1 MVWAIRQTR
10 TSDRIC
16 ESYVWLSALAG
27 VLKDPQGAGRIIAEA
42 ITHAETPIAAAK
54 TPEGKVGPKS
64 ETAAETKDE
73 TKAKAPANLTSKIAK

>member
-1 MVWAIRQTR
+1 MAR
-10 TSDRIC
+10 
-16 ESYVWLSALAG
+16 
-27 VLKDPQGAGRIIAEA
+27 GAGREA
-42 ITHAETPIAAAK
+42 RTNYKYMIYIYNYDCPGPQLWRLAAFVHITHGEPPIAAAK